1 MEHILLHGLGQ
12 TAGSWREVI
21 AGLGGPERSF
31 LCPELSELSSCRP
44 VTYDSLYRG
53 FTALCRGISGPLAL
67 CGLSLGG
74 VLALHYA
81 IDYPERVGAL
91 ALIGTQYRMPKGLL
105 SFQNA
110 VFRLMPERAF
120 RGMGWDK
127 ADVIALCRSMGELDL
142 SAGLPDIACPT
153 LVVCGE
159 RDRANRKAAQE
170 LARRIPGAALSIVPG
185 AGHELDT
192 EDPEALSTLLGKF
205 FPG

>member
-1 MEHILLHGLGQ
+1 
-12 TAGSWREVI
+12 
-21 AGLGGPERSF
+21 
-31 LCPELSELSSCRP
+31 
-44 VTYDSLYRG
+44 
-53 FTALCRGISGPLAL
+53 
-67 CGLSLGG
+67 

-81 IDYPERVGAL
+81 IDHPERVGAL

-192 EDPEALSTLLGKF
+192 EDPEALSALLGKF